1 MTMIFPE
8 KYRNITISIFV
19 LIWLYLIYCYFFGC
33 GHDPKPHKFNY
44 KSRVDS
50 TISLLETWK
59 KLIFT
64 QSEIKVHNSEFMR
77 DSILRELKKKPKV
90 LIIPKTEIKYV
101 DKIITEVNPNPMVF
115 GPSQESFENAEL
127 KIYNNKLER
136 EIDSL
141 NQVVRKLREKSEKDS
156 TKYKEM
162 PSPRRFLW
170 FRLRKPKA
178 PTGSADQTP
187 EFR

>member
-1 MTMIFPE
+1 MIFPE

-33 GHDPKPHKFNY
+33 GHESKPHNFNY

-59 KLIFT
+59 KLVFT
-64 QSEIKVHNSEFMR
+64 QSEIKVHNSQLER
-77 DSILRELKKKPKV
+77 DSILRELRKKPKV
-90 LIIPKTEIKYV
+90 LIVPKTEIQYV
-101 DKIITEVNPNPMVF
+101 EKLLPEVSPKVMNY
-115 GPSQESFENAEL
+115 GPSTESFENAEL
-127 KIYNNKLER
+127 RIYNSKLEK

-141 NQVVRKLREKSEKDS
+141 NKEILKLREKSIKDS
-156 TKYKEM
+156 ARYKYTEQGKIK
-162 PSPRRFLW
+162 RRF
-170 FRLRKPKA
+170 FSNFFKKKTSGPVE
-178 PTGSADQTP
+178 GDP

>member
-1 MTMIFPE
+1 MIFPE
-8 KYRNITISIFV
+8 KYRYTIVTIFLLV
-19 LIWLYLIYCYFFGC
+19 WAYLIYCYLFEY
-33 GHDPKPHKFNY
+33 KPHSHAHRYNY

-64 QSEIKVHNSEFMR
+64 QSEIKVHNSELER

-90 LIIPKTEIKYV
+90 LIVPKTEIKYV
-101 DKIITEVNPNPMVF
+101 DKIIPEVNPNPMNY
-115 GPSQESFENAEL
+115 GPSHESFENAEL

-141 NQVVRKLREKSEKDS
+141 NQVVNKLREKSAKDS
-156 TKYKEM
+156 TKYKEI
-162 PSPRRFLW
+162 PAQRRFLW
-170 FRLRKPKA
+170 FKPRKPKVPIA
-178 PTGSADQTP
+178 TTQENP